1 MSYEESLESIKNKM
15 ISEEEEYQDN
25 IKEME
30 ENLEKN
36 KA

>member
-36 KA
+36 KT